1 MRGFAVGTAWI
12 ALALVAAAAGYVLW
26 CVLAASARESQGFQ
40 EAAPWRGRFVQ
51 SAGLQ
56 IYVQE
61 SGPRDGRAVVLI
73 PATAAWSE
81 TWRATL
87 DALGQAGCR
96 GIALDLPPF
105 GFSQRPASD
114 AFSRRD
120 QAERIM
126 GVLDALQVR
135 EATLVGHSIAG
146 RATLEAALRDV
157 PRTKALVLVAASA
170 GLDEAAAPPGAAA
183 WLFAQRPVRNAL
195 MAIATQPGPSRFLL
209 ERIMH
214 DPQDA
219 TDALVAVFRQ
229 PLVLADSGA
238 RMGDWLHAIAALPD
252 RGASSDP
259 ASYAGLRMSA
269 LLVWGRQD
277 RIIPLAEGERLA
289 RLLPQAKLVVLEDM
303 NHAPHLEDARTFNRL
318 LLEFLGGCAR

>member
-1 MRGFAVGTAWI
+1 MRRIAAGTAWI
-12 ALALVAAAAGYVLW
+12 AVALMAGVAIYVLW
-26 CVLAASARESQGFQ
+26 SILAASARESHSHL
-40 EAAPWRGRFVQ
+40 EVAPSRGHFVQ

-61 SGPRDGRAVVLI
+61 AGPRDGRAVVLI

-96 GIALDLPPF
+96 AIALDLPPF
-105 GFSQRPASD
+105 GFSQRPATN
-114 AFSRRD
+114 AFSRQA
-120 QAERIM
+120 QAERII
-126 GVLDALQVR
+126 GVLDALEVR

-146 RATLEAALRDV
+146 RATLEAAMRDRA
-157 PRTKALVLVAASA
+157 RTRALVLVAASA
-170 GLDEAAAPPGAAA
+170 GLDEAAAPPGVAA
-183 WLFAQRPVRNAL
+183 WLFAQRALRNAL
-195 MAIATQPGPSRFLL
+195 MAVVTQPAPSRFLL

-219 TDALVAVFRQ
+219 TDALVGVFRQ
-229 PLVLADSGA
+229 PLVLVDSGA
-238 RMGDWLHAIAALPD
+238 RMGDWLNAITAHPD

-259 ASYAGLRMSA
+259 ARYADLRVPA
-269 LLVWGRQD
+269 LIVWGRQD
-277 RIIPLAEGERLA
+277 KVIPLAEGERLA
-289 RLLPQAKLVVLEDM
+289 RLLPQAKLVVLEDI
-303 NHAPHLEDARTFNRL
+303 NHAPHLEDSRTFNRL